1 VGGIEELMSNH
12 AMIPR
17 RAFTLIELM
26 IAVTLSMM
34 IVYTSFAAF
43 RVAAQSVATC
53 KRLSIEN
60 GMLRTGFFA
69 ALEELDYW
77 DLYDD
82 RNSPNP
88 SANPLRAPG
97 KPFCPM
103 SYDPTRKESDPRTWW
118 RGYGFSTDVSNA
130 HKWGNWAS
138 LSRAGH
144 SDAVRAWYPNQIK
157 HISEKL
163 GGYGMI
169 SYLPGD
175 AIYCWYESG
184 GSPYTIKG
192 QPRDIWE
199 RTSHTPVTVNGN
211 AYDKGNRGDYLPSRP
226 VNWPGL
232 QVETRRYAVWSSY
245 IDLCQI
251 EVTSPITG
259 ESTRLSFWG
268 VGTSLRGARQ
278 QRGLDTVVLQ

>member
-1 VGGIEELMSNH
+1 MDPRIASTDVREE
-12 AMIPR
+12 R
-17 RAFTLIELM
+17 RAFTLIEMM
-26 IAVTLSMM
+26 IAIVLSMM

-43 RVAAQSVATC
+43 RVVGQSVATS
-53 KRLSIEN
+53 KRMSIEN

-82 RNSPNP
+82 RNAANP
-88 SANPLRAPG
+88 AANPLRAAG

-118 RGYGFSTDVSNA
+118 RGFGFATDAAATNR
-130 HKWGNWAS
+130 WGNWPS
-138 LSRAGH
+138 ISRAGH
-144 SDAVRAWYPNQIK
+144 SDPVRAWYPNQIK
-157 HISEKL
+157 NINEKL

-175 AIYCWYESG
+175 AVFGWYESG
-184 GSPYTIKG
+184 GSPFTVKG

-199 RTSHTPVTVNGN
+199 RTAQTPVTANGDN
-211 AYDKGNRGDYLPSRP
+211 FDKGNRGDFLPSRP
-226 VNWPGL
+226 ANWPGL

-278 QRGLDTVVLQ
+278 QRGLDTVLVQ